1 MEIKGITT
9 KSSTGEIN
17 GHEWLE
23 EMFRKVDCSFTQLG
37 VVVLKLT
44 IIVNQMYSLM
54 KQMEFI
60 VVIYLVQTGYR
71 GRLI

>member
-44 IIVNQMYSLM
+44 IIVNQIYSLI
-54 KQMEFI
+54 EENGVYCSDI
-60 VVIYLVQTGYR
+60 LGTNRVQR
-71 GRLI
+71 MI